1 MSKQSKGLTIV
12 VSGPPGSGKTTIARM
27 LAEKLGLRYV
37 SIGQIFREI
46 ARKRG
51 VSLVELNKLAEQ
63 DPNIDLELDRKAREE
78 AAKGGVV
85 IDGHVTA
92 WIARDLADLCIGVI
106 APLDVRI
113 ARIAQREGK
122 PLEEVR
128 SETLTREETE
138 RRRFKKLYGID
149 INDLSVFDVI
159 VNSET
164 YRPEEI
170 LEIVISAL
178 RIIARKRGIELK
190 I

>member
-1 MSKQSKGLTIV
+1 MLKQGKGLTIV
-12 VSGPPGSGKTTIARM
+12 VSGPPGSGKTTIART

-51 VSLVELNKLAEQ
+51 VSLAELNRLAEQ
-63 DPNIDLELDRKAREE
+63 DPSIDLELDTRAREE

-85 IDGHVTA
+85 IDGHATA

-128 SETLTREETE
+128 NETLIREESE
-138 RRRFKKLYGID
+138 WRRFKKLYGID
-149 INDLSVFDVI
+149 IKDLSVFDVI

-164 YRPEEI
+164 YTPEEI
-170 LEIVISAL
+170 LEIVLVAL
-178 RIIARKRGIELK
+178 RLIAKLSLIH